1 MDVEIKKLSP
11 LDVGQFVELIRVFED
26 VFEMKDL
33 SIPDK
38 DHLRRVLE
46 TENFLAFVAISD
58 GKVLGGLTA
67 HVLQQYYSSVP
78 QIYIYDLGVKTAFQR
93 QGIGRSLISAVN
105 SHGKLIG
112 AEEAFVQAELE
123 DEDAI
128 AFYRSTRPAD
138 EERALHFSYIL

>member
-67 HVLQQYYSSVP
+67 HVLQQYYSSLP
-78 QIYIYDLGVKTAFQR
+78 QIYIYDLGVKTGFQR
-93 QGIGRSLISAVN
+93 KGIGKSLISAVN
-105 SHGKLIG
+105 SYGKLIG

>member
-1 MDVEIKKLSP
+1 MDIEIKKLSP
-11 LDVGQFVELIRVFED
+11 RDVDQFVELIRVFED
-26 VFEMKDL
+26 VFEMKDF

-46 TENFLAFVAISD
+46 TENFLAFVAISG

-67 HVLQQYYSSVP
+67 HVLQQYYFSTP
-78 QIYIYDLGVKTAFQR
+78 QVYIYDLGVETGFQR
-93 QGIGRSLISAVN
+93 QGIGRSLIAAALR
-105 SHGKLIG
+105 HGKLSG

-128 AFYRSTRPAD
+128 AFYRSTGPAD
-138 EERALHFSYIL
+138 EERALHFSYNL